1 MCMQSLNLPHVGCA
15 RSLPFGPSWL
25 PMANNVPGLKHH
37 STRICKEYKEIS
49 TNKHSA
55 QCCHAWHLSEDC
67 REGNARERALTPTQ
81 ARVCIETDPEV
92 MAAGTF
98 QGGFY
103 NLRALR
109 EWQNLDKRG
118 KKFFFLLVLK
128 WLTSNKDTRNKYI
141 SINPLKVVSFS
152 SSLLPKRFI
161 KAIGFSG
168 ATQNH
173 FAGKGCT
180 KTFF

>member
-1 MCMQSLNLPHVGCA
+1 MHLFKKKKKVDCQNSALRERFIFMVCHHNQMCMQSLNLPHVGCA

-109 EWQNLDKRG
+109 E
-118 KKFFFLLVLK
+118 
-128 WLTSNKDTRNKYI
+128 
-141 SINPLKVVSFS
+141 
-152 SSLLPKRFI
+152 
-161 KAIGFSG
+161 
-168 ATQNH
+168 
-173 FAGKGCT
+173 
-180 KTFF
+180 